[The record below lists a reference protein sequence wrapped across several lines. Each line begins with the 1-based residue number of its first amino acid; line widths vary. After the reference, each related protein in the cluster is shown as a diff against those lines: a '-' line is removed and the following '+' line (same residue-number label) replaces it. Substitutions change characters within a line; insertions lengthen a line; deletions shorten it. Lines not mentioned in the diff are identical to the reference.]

1 MHAREQTGKDPCV
14 GATSQCADLHQ
25 TYQMPTI
32 HEEGMDSIMESD
44 AASLSRSVPQ
54 DHFVVRPREWPEHRE
69 AWGLLRLRSSLN
81 QVQTLNA
88 LCSVKHGRL
97 TLRVESSLDA
107 GICEDSLVTSLS
119 VSNVELTILPEFKD
133 LFVLSSTF
141 LHNDD
146 IYCTAADQTS
156 RNKWVAVF
164 RRCGIIIFAG
174 TQTGRR
180 LVEPGFI
187 SRRTMS
193 I

>member
-1 MHAREQTGKDPCV
+1 MHPREHTG
-14 GATSQCADLHQ
+14 ADLHQ
-25 TYQMPTI
+25 TYKMPTI
-32 HEEGMDSIMESD
+32 DEEGMDSIMDSD
-44 AASLSRSVPQ
+44 AASRPRSVPQ
-54 DHFVVRPREWPEHRE
+54 DHFVVRSREWPEHRE

-107 GICEDSLVTSLS
+107 GICEDSPVTSLS

-146 IYCTAADQTS
+146 IYCTTADQTA
-156 RNKWVAVF
+156 RNKKEVW
-164 RRCGIIIFAG
+164 RSHLC
-174 TQTGRR
+174 
-180 LVEPGFI
+180 
-187 SRRTMS
+187 
-193 I
+193 